1 MRGPVAAPRSGAA
14 QTGPTRAPA
23 PVHAFRR
30 TTLRRHYRGVVGLAV
45 LFVVVLA
52 SLLAPLIAPHDP
64 LDPNIALRLRPP
76 IWEER
81 GVATYLF
88 GTDQLGRDLLARI
101 LLGARFSLFVAG
113 AAVTLSALVGV
124 AAGLVSGYF
133 GGLVDQIITRAA
145 DVQLAVPALL
155 LAITML
161 AVLSPSLANL
171 IFVLALSGWVAF
183 CRLVRGRV
191 LYLREREF
199 IEAARAIG
207 CGHGRILLR
216 HLLPNLL
223 PTVIVV
229 ATLQLA
235 QFMIAEASLSFLG
248 LGIPLPLPSWGSIIN
263 EGRSYIDTAW
273 WIQAFPGIVMII
285 AVSAI
290 GLTGDWLR
298 NLLDPR
304 AHSRLV

>member
-1 MRGPVAAPRSGAA
+1 MRASG
-14 QTGPTRAPA
+14 
-23 PVHAFRR
+23 R
-30 TTLRRHYRGVVGLAV
+30 TPLRRHHRGVVGLAA
-45 LFVVVLA
+45 LFVVVLC

-64 LDPNIALRLRPP
+64 LDPDIALRLRPP
-76 IWEER
+76 IWEQR
-81 GVATYLF
+81 GVATYLL

-101 LLGARFSLFVAG
+101 LLGARFSLLVAG
-113 AAVTLSALVGV
+113 AAVALSALVGV
-124 AAGLVSGYF
+124 TAGLLSGYF
-133 GGLVDQIITRAA
+133 GGLLDQIITRLA

-171 IFVLALSGWVAF
+171 IFVLALSGWVVF
-183 CRLVRGRV
+183 CRLVRGNV
-191 LYLREREF
+191 LSLREREF
-199 IEAARAIG
+199 VQAARVVG

-216 HLLPNLL
+216 HLLPNLW

-263 EGRSYIDTAW
+263 EGRLYIDTAW

-285 AVSAI
+285 TVSAI

-298 NLLDPR
+298 SLLDPR
-304 AHSRLV
+304 AHYRLV